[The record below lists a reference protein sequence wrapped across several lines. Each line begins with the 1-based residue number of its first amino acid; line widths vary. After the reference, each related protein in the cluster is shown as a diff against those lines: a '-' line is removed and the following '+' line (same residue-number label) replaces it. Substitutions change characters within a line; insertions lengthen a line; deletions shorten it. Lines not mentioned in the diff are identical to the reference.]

1 MVDGKRI
8 PDLPQRA
15 ARLPPPF
22 DRLPRKAGPQQRH
35 VEKGR
40 AMTLSQPKTDRSFGR
55 PPQSEMAVFFKQW
68 LRAPLEM
75 GMVVPASRA
84 LCRLIAAGVVRE
96 PGEYV
101 VETGAGTG
109 AVSRALLDA
118 GVPPEKLILVEM
130 APDLAAH
137 LRRTHP
143 EVRVIEGD
151 ARDLPALLPDEVVGR
166 AGTVISGIPMTM
178 LPMEV
183 MRPMVEAMFA
193 LMPPGRRFLHY
204 SFCITSPLPWRKLG
218 LTPERVGFTFGN
230 LPPASVWGY
239 AAARATEARA
249 AE

>member
-1 MVDGKRI
+1 
-8 PDLPQRA
+8 
-15 ARLPPPF
+15 
-22 DRLPRKAGPQQRH
+22 
-35 VEKGR
+35 
-40 AMTLSQPKTDRSFGR
+40 MTLSQTKAERSIAHE
-55 PPQSEMAVFFKQW
+55 PQSEKAVFFKQW

-75 GMVVPASRA
+75 GMVVPASA
-84 LCRLIAAGVVRE
+84 SLCRLIAGGIVRRS
-96 PGEYV
+96 GEYV

-109 AVSRALLDA
+109 AVSRALLAA
-118 GVPPEKLILVEM
+118 GVPADRLILVEM
-130 APDLAAH
+130 APDLADH

-151 ARDLPALLPDEVVGR
+151 ARDLPALLPDEMVGR
-166 AGTVISGIPMTM
+166 VGTVISGIPMTM

-204 SFCITSPLPWRKLG
+204 SFCITSPLPYRKLG
-218 LTPERVGFTFGN
+218 LRPERIGFTLGN

-239 AAARATEARA
+239 APAEAAAPEAHA